1 MLAAL
6 KEMDKRL
13 DNLSNLCADFGIRK
27 ETFPLNGFLFN
38 VTTQGGLVGYSNPV
52 SVRVELEGNTYE
64 WDHRCFNQ
72 WAYLVIP
79 GSFEEAVKTKSK
91 YLINSK
97 IAVYPDYLMLTL
109 NVRYVQAKDSGGGL
123 TCNFAGIPFELR
135 FDKTG

>member
-6 KEMDKRL
+6 KEMNRRL
-13 DNLSNLCADFGIRK
+13 DNLSNLCADFGIYVDRI
-27 ETFPLNGFLFN
+27 ELNGSTFV
-38 VTTQGGLVGYSNPV
+38 VTTKEGSVGYSNPV
-52 SVRVELEGNTYE
+52 SVIVELGGDTYE

-97 IAVYPDYLMLTL
+97 IAVYPDYLKLTL
-109 NVRYVQAKDSGGGL
+109 NVRYAQAKDSGGGL
-123 TCNFAGIPFELR
+123 TCTFAGMPFDLR

>member
-6 KEMDKRL
+6 KEMDRRL
-13 DNLSNLCADFGIRK
+13 DNLSNLCADLEIQYDRIR
-27 ETFPLNGFLFN
+27 LNGFLFN
-38 VTTQGGLVGYSNPV
+38 VTTQGGLVGYSNPESV
-52 SVRVELEGNTYE
+52 SVEIGGNTYE

-109 NVRYVQAKDSGGGL
+109 NVRYVQAKDSGGGII
-123 TCNFAGIPFELR
+123 CNFAGTPFELQ